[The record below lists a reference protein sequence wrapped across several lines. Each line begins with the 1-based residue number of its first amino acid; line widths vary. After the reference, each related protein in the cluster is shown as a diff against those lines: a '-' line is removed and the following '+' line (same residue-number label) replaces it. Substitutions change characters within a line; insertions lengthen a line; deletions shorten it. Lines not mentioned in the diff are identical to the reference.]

1 MGDNQ
6 REQQLLKTKI
16 IFLYFNNVLN
26 NNNFVVQNYSVNSR
40 NDQIFTSSSI
50 SFLYKYEGVD
60 ISLDLKRRDK
70 FLFVYVKNYS
80 IGLNSE
86 VTVLFDKHFSGKTN
100 DSLILENTNELDS
113 KINTLMNEIKKQEET
128 NNTSNMHLTDADKEK
143 GAFKNFN
150 ISKRTIKKLQ
160 APRILVLA
168 PTRELTKQILDDFQS
183 INSIRNDCDILV
195 ATPGRLK
202 DIVDKGKL
210 DLTKIKHVILDEVD
224 RMLDMG
230 FIDDVEEILE
240 HIFTPSIYLF
250 IKKEFKIKFNLFRS
264 RD

>member
-86 VTVLFDKHFSGKTN
+86 VTVL
-100 DSLILENTNELDS
+100 LENTNELDS

-160 APRILVLA
+160 DRNVEFLFPVQA
-168 PTRELTKQILDDFQS
+168 QS
-183 INSIRNDCDILV
+183 L
-195 ATPGRLK
+195 
-202 DIVDKGKL
+202 
-210 DLTKIKHVILDEVD
+210 
-224 RMLDMG
+224 
-230 FIDDVEEILE
+230 
-240 HIFTPSIYLF
+240 
-250 IKKEFKIKFNLFRS
+250 
-264 RD
+264 

>member
-26 NNNFVVQNYSVNSR
+26 NNNFVVQNYSWVNSR

-100 DSLILENTNELDS
+100 DSLILENTNELDLQV
-113 KINTLMNEIKKQEET
+113 NTLMNEIKKQEET

-160 APRILVLA
+160 DRNVEFLFPVQA
-168 PTRELTKQILDDFQS
+168 QS
-183 INSIRNDCDILV
+183 L
-195 ATPGRLK
+195 
-202 DIVDKGKL
+202 
-210 DLTKIKHVILDEVD
+210 
-224 RMLDMG
+224 
-230 FIDDVEEILE
+230 
-240 HIFTPSIYLF
+240 
-250 IKKEFKIKFNLFRS
+250 
-264 RD
+264 

>member
-26 NNNFVVQNYSVNSR
+26 NNNFVVQNYSWVNSR

-86 VTVLFDKHFSGKTN
+86 VTVL
-100 DSLILENTNELDS
+100 LENTNELDLQV
-113 KINTLMNEIKKQEET
+113 NTLMNEIKKQEET